1 MLKNPHHDPGE
12 ITFVNE
18 YQENLDILDT
28 DIEYFDTDELPS
40 LEDLM
45 QELER
50 EDEPDYEIIPSA
62 KAATIVDLSHAPA
75 APTNSALEAELQQ
88 VYQRLYEYEQ
98 EKQELTESV
107 ERVNGNFKKYRWR
120 AERERTEHYAFAV
133 VSLVREFLPILDNLN
148 RALQTANNLP
158 EVKKNNPESNLESQN
173 FFNFVGGIEL
183 IYQQT
188 MKFLNDLGVEEIK
201 SVGETFDPNV
211 HDAVAAVQN
220 PDLPPNTITEEILR
234 GYKLGDKMIRAAMV
248 KVTVNH

>member
-1 MLKNPHHDPGE
+1 MSIKPHHDLGE
-12 ITFVNE
+12 VTFVND

-50 EDEPDYEIIPSA
+50 EDEPDYETVSNPKSA
-62 KAATIVDLSHAPA
+62 KIVDLSS
-75 APTNSALEAELQQ
+75 APTQSHTALEAELQQ
-88 VYQRLYEYEQ
+88 VYQRLYENEQ
-98 EKQELTESV
+98 EKQELMESV

-133 VSLVREFLPILDNLN
+133 VSIVREFLPILDNLN

-158 EVKKNNPESNLESQN
+158 EVKKNNEDSNLESQN
-173 FFNFVGGIEL
+173 FFHFVGGIEL

-234 GYKLGDKMIRAAMV
+234 GYKLGDKMIRAALV